1 MVELTKKRMV
11 DHTFLCKFYHIRTA
25 VKRSIL
31 NQLTPNVGIL
41 QSSVCSLF
49 LGESCDVIIKI

>member
-1 MVELTKKRMV
+1 MVELTKKSMV
-11 DHTFLCKFYHIRTA
+11 DRIFLCKFYHIRTA

-41 QSSVCSLF
+41 QSSVCSSF
-49 LGESCDVIIKI
+49 VGESCVDIIKI